1 MKQNLI
7 NLFTWLRQG
16 LLLLLATIFP
26 VRIIISDKNTGKKD
40 IFMDEKTS
48 IGFLGWC
55 RWEISFVEKIHK
67 KNMFFSHVFFIWEK
81 KKQFFSS
88 VPVCNDE
95 PMSVFTGENAR
106 LNWGNFITRR
116 SVDCKFLKYL
126 LVWYVCIC
134 IFIGAP

>member
-48 IGFLGWC
+48 IGFLG
-55 RWEISFVEKIHK
+55 
-67 KNMFFSHVFFIWEK
+67 
-81 KKQFFSS
+81 
-88 VPVCNDE
+88 
-95 PMSVFTGENAR
+95 
-106 LNWGNFITRR
+106 
-116 SVDCKFLKYL
+116 
-126 LVWYVCIC
+126 
-134 IFIGAP
+134 